1 MSTRASSIRIDVKLQ
16 ETGEMLALLQRISGT
31 GPVDV
36 MAARLMV
43 EPYAATAAA
52 LNATGADLAAIREAH
67 GLASAETDPMGFERL
82 DAEFHTRIFAATRNE
97 LLLCLNDIL
106 RVVRNQSSWIEI
118 KRRSYSEPRRR
129 QYCDE
134 HELIIQALFSRNGD
148 GAAQAMKNHLL
159 TVNRNL
165 FGDGQAY

>member
-1 MSTRASSIRIDVKLQ
+1 
-16 ETGEMLALLQRISGT
+16 MLALLQRISGT
-31 GPVDV
+31 SPVDV

-43 EPYAATAAA
+43 EPFAAAAAA

-67 GLASAETDPMGFERL
+67 GLASRDTDPVSFEKL

-118 KRRSYSEPRRR
+118 KRRSYSELRRKH
-129 QYCDE
+129 YCDE
-134 HELIIQALFSRNGD
+134 HELIVQAMFSRNGD
-148 GAAQAMKNHLL
+148 GAAEAMKTHLL
-159 TVNRNL
+159 SVNRNL
-165 FGDGQAY
+165 FGDGDAC